1 MELRHQ
7 EATLSLRVK
16 HQLDAFWQN
25 GNYGTAPKAKPANSI
40 RIAVENFNSLGILTG
55 MRKVNTINNLIRDFN
70 VDVIA
75 GSETQA
81 DWRYVSEGKQF
92 SNLFGKGQ
100 EVRSVVAFN
109 TTEDIGRDQM
119 VGTAIAVVGCI
130 TSMVTDRTSDY
141 RNLGWFFLLS
151 PLPRQATTSKLL
163 ATITGQLGV
172 S

>member
-25 GNYGTAPKAKPANSI
+25 GNYGTAPKAKHANSI

-70 VDVIA
+70 VDVIV

-81 DWRYVSEGKQF
+81 DWS
-92 SNLFGKGQ
+92 
-100 EVRSVVAFN
+100 
-109 TTEDIGRDQM
+109 
-119 VGTAIAVVGCI
+119 TA
-130 TSMVTDRTSDY
+130 R
-141 RNLGWFFLLS
+141 R
-151 PLPRQATTSKLL
+151 
-163 ATITGQLGV
+163 
-172 S
+172 